1 MSRARHR
8 FHPDA
13 SRRRWL
19 ARSGALGLA
28 GAAAAFGALVRPDA
42 LRVAPASADAD
53 PSSGTSAPAAIPT
66 RIVTMNWGLTET
78 LLALGVVPIGVTL
91 PDWYRS
97 AIVEPPLP
105 VGVADV
111 GLLYQPNFEV
121 LFTLKPD
128 LLVLVPGHAPALG
141 ILQRIAPSI
150 ILGQY
155 MTSATPYRDLCDETG
170 KLAARVG
177 RSQRAVEL
185 VAEAAR
191 TTETVRSQLAAK
203 PARFSKPVIVADL
216 VDDRHLRVYG
226 RGSLFDEM
234 LDKLGVR
241 NAAHPRD
248 GGSIWST
255 QAGYSL
261 VPLQRLAEVPEASV
275 LLVGPVQVPAR
286 AGLAGNAIWHALPA
300 VRERRVA
307 VLPVIAPYG
316 GLVSMQRF
324 ARAIDTAL
332 GTIEAGGGGVA

>member
-1 MSRARHR
+1 MSRVRL
-8 FHPDA
+8 HPDA
-13 SRRRWL
+13 GRRRWL
-19 ARSGALGLA
+19 ARGGALGLA
-28 GAAAAFGALVRPDA
+28 GATAALGALARPGMLHA
-42 LRVAPASADAD
+42 APAAVE
-53 PSSGTSAPAAIPT
+53 PAAGAAESTAIPT
-66 RIVTMNWGLTET
+66 RIVTMNWELTET

-105 VGVADV
+105 PGIADV

-121 LFTLKPD
+121 LLTLKPD
-128 LLVLVPGHAPALG
+128 LLVLTPGHAPAIR
-141 ILQRIAPSI
+141 ILQRIAPTI
-150 ILGQY
+150 ILSQY
-155 MTSATPYRDLCDETG
+155 MTSETPYRDLCDETG

-177 RSQRAVEL
+177 RPRRAVEL

-191 TTETVRSQLAAK
+191 TIETVRAGLAAR
-203 PARFSKPVIVADL
+203 PARLGKPVIVADL

-234 LDKLGVR
+234 LGKIGVR

-248 GGSIWST
+248 GGPVWPT

-275 LLVGPVQVPAR
+275 LLVGPVKAPAR

-307 VLPVIAPYG
+307 ELPVIAPYG

-324 ARAIDTAL
+324 ARAIDAAL

>member
-1 MSRARHR
+1 MSRVRL
-8 FHPDA
+8 HPDA
-13 SRRRWL
+13 GRRRWL
-19 ARSGALGLA
+19 ARGGALGLA
-28 GAAAAFGALVRPDA
+28 GAAAALGALARPGTLHA
-42 LRVAPASADAD
+42 APAAVD
-53 PSSGTSAPAAIPT
+53 PASGGAESTAIPT
-66 RIVTMNWGLTET
+66 RIVTMNWELTET

-105 VGVADV
+105 PGIADV

-121 LFTLKPD
+121 LLTLKPD
-128 LLVLVPGHAPALG
+128 LLVLTPGHAPAIR
-141 ILQRIAPSI
+141 ILQRIAPTI
-150 ILGQY
+150 ILSQY
-155 MTSATPYRDLCDETG
+155 MTSETPYRDLCDETG

-177 RSQRAVEL
+177 RPRRAVEL

-191 TTETVRSQLAAK
+191 TIETVRAGLAAR
-203 PARFSKPVIVADL
+203 PARLGKPVIVADL

-234 LDKLGVR
+234 LDKIGVR

-248 GGSIWST
+248 GGPVWPT

-275 LLVGPVQVPAR
+275 LLVGPVKAPAR
-286 AGLAGNAIWHALPA
+286 AGLAGNAIWRALPA
-300 VRERRVA
+300 VRERRVTE
-307 VLPVIAPYG
+307 LPVIAPYG

-324 ARAIDTAL
+324 ARAIDAAL